1 MYCNLK
7 PLKIIANMQQQNI
20 IAFRRWEIGYLSL
33 GYCVRALAAISFEQQ
48 ISCIIWCY
56 DIRVCV
62 CVCCGRKL
70 LTKKIGLLKFA
81 AMKSSAWLLGHPA
94 IRRALS
100 SDASICL
107 GLRFQTLSYV
117 NEAELFDLY
126 RFQIDQANRNF
137 VSNLNSKIRVNKSN
151 FALNFHPFFCVI
163 AFPSIYRAH
172 GDQSTY
178 QLTNFCMTLTPTPL
192 IIHISILMTDNI
204 CSFRSIHKANC
215 FVVPFVDKLGRHTGC
230 MGCRTDK
237 VTY

>member
-1 MYCNLK
+1 MGNWLPLSGLLVCMRSGGHFIWAANFLYNLM
-7 PLKIIANMQQQNI
+7 LWYTSM
-20 IAFRRWEIGYLSL
+20 
-33 GYCVRALAAISFEQQ
+33 
-48 ISCIIWCY
+48 
-56 DIRVCV
+56 RVCV
-62 CVCCGRKL
+62 CVVGGNYWQRKL
-70 LTKKIGLLKFA
+70 VCSNSLPWNQARDCWVILP
-81 AMKSSAWLLGHPA
+81 SVH
-94 IRRALS
+94 ALS

-204 CSFRSIHKANC
+204 CSFRSIHKTGC
-215 FVVPFVDKLGRHTGC
+215 FV
-230 MGCRTDK
+230 
-237 VTY
+237 

>member
-1 MYCNLK
+1 MIYEYAC
-7 PLKIIANMQQQNI
+7 
-20 IAFRRWEIGYLSL
+20 
-33 GYCVRALAAISFEQQ
+33 
-48 ISCIIWCY
+48 
-56 DIRVCV
+56 VCV
-62 CVCCGRKL
+62 CVVGGNYWQRKL
-70 LTKKIGLLKFA
+70 VCSNSLPWNQARDCWVIPPSVVHCQATRRFVWVFVFKRCLML
-81 AMKSSAWLLGHPA
+81 MK
-94 IRRALS
+94 RNF
-100 SDASICL
+100 SICIDFKL
-107 GLRFQTLSYV
+107 QL
-117 NEAELFDLY
+117 
-126 RFQIDQANRNF
+126 IDQANRNF